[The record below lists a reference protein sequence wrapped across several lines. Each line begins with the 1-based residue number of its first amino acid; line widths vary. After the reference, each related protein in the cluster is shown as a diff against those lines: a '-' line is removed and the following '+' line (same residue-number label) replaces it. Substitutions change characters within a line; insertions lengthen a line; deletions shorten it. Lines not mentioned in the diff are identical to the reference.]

1 MEKLLFD
8 NRPSRWYFSRRRL
21 REKEDHFVAII
32 PSQIASKFS
41 GSLFFSREVYPRK
54 PRITS
59 SHAKSDAKS

>member
-41 GSLFFSREVYPRK
+41 GSLFFFSRGLPSQTENYL
-54 PRITS
+54 
-59 SHAKSDAKS
+59 